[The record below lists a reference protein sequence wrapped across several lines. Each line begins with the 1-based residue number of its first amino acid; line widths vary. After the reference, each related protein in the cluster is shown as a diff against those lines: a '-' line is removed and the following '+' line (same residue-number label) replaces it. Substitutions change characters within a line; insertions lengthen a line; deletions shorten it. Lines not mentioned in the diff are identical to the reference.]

1 MHKAIHLYKQSND
14 HPEQLPA
21 LTLAFVG
28 DAVYELYVRT
38 MMLGQ
43 SHNAHVLNRRCVHL
57 VNNRAQSALY
67 ERLEPALNEIEL
79 GVLHRGRNAKGIV
92 PKNARTQDYRRATAV
107 EALVGYWYL
116 MDDDARLAW
125 AFDIL
130 WQITEAPQGGTL
142 FTSEG
147 DNNEQSR

>member
-1 MHKAIHLYKQSND
+1 MHKAAEWYPQSNE

-38 MMLGQ
+38 MMLTQ
-43 SHNAHVLNRRCVHL
+43 SVNAHVLNKRCVNL

-67 ERLEPALNEIEL
+67 ERLEGGLDEVER

-92 PKNARTQDYRRATAV
+92 PKNATAQDYRRATAV
-107 EALVGYWYL
+107 EALIGYWYL
-116 MDDDARLAW
+116 MDQEERLKW
-125 AFDIL
+125 AFDTL
-130 WQITEAPQGGTL
+130 WEMM
-142 FTSEG
+142 EG
-147 DNNEQSR
+147 DNDEQSR